1 MKIKDPPMKT
11 KTVASCC
18 LFLTGIAFLFTA
30 SQTGQSKTNDK
41 KPWNPPNAVAA
52 FTAALTRAGYDRDF
66 RNRLTASPES
76 AKQAVS
82 DEGQLIIPN
91 DVAVI
96 FHEDKKEER
105 EKHHAFSLP
114 PLDEKARTTH
124 EYKKYFECC
133 YDVW

>member
-1 MKIKDPPMKT
+1 MKIT
-11 KTVASCC
+11 NVVSYCLCLAGT
-18 LFLTGIAFLFTA
+18 LFLFAA
-30 SQTGQSKTNDK
+30 AQTSQSKTSDK
-41 KPWNPPNAVAA
+41 KSWNPPNAVAA

-82 DEGQLIIPN
+82 DEGQIIIPT
-91 DVAVI
+91 DVAVL

-114 PLDEKARTTH
+114 PLDEKARTTQ

-133 YDVW
+133 YEVW